1 MKKFLSPV
9 AGQVVDVG
17 ACCAGGVALLRVDL
31 AFRPIGEKKS
41 EKFSKSR
48 GRPSSR
54 CRRVLGRPVALLR
67 VDVENFPIAPR
78 KILLHAPAGSHL
90 TTIRRGTLLGE
101 KFSKF
106 FLSALAGQVVDV
118 GASLAGGLTRRRVD
132 VDWRAIANDRAGE
145 GATCR

>member
-1 MKKFLSPV
+1 MLRRRGCPAPSRSRFPSDRRKLHLFLDWV
-9 AGQVVDVG
+9 
-17 ACCAGGVALLRVDL
+17 
-31 AFRPIGEKKS
+31 KKS
-41 EKFSKSR
+41 ENFSKSR

-54 CRRVLGRPVALLR
+54 CRRVLGRLVALLR

-90 TTIRRGTLLGE
+90 TTIRRGTLVGE